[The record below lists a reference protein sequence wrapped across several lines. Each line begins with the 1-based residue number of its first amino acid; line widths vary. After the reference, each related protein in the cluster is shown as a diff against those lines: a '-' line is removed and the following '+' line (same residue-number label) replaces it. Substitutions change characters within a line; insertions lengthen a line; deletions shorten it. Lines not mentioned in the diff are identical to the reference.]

1 MDFTLHGDS
10 IATQYRAEVKCNCIT
25 VQYYKQ
31 NSTVLYSVHLKTDNS
46 VLGLATWIREE
57 WVGQGG
63 GKGWGGKYVKG
74 GTGWIVDMRVE
85 EMGAWGGGG
94 TGKIMKEVTVDY
106 CEYFYICGYFNEAK
120 ISKYRFLSIVAVLQ
134 YRKKYQIFK
143 LFETLS
149 VHRQN
154 VPRQNVL
161 GTYGPKDKTS

>member
-10 IATQYRAEVKCNCIT
+10 IATQYRAEVKCNSIT
-25 VQYYKQ
+25 IQYCKQ

-63 GKGWGGKYVKG
+63 GRGGVVNMSRG
-74 GTGWIVDMRVE
+74 GQAGYEGGGDGCM
-85 EMGAWGGGG
+85 GGGG
-94 TGKIMKEVTVDY
+94 VTGKMMKGVTVDY
-106 CEYFYICGYFNEAK
+106 CEDVYICGYFNEAK